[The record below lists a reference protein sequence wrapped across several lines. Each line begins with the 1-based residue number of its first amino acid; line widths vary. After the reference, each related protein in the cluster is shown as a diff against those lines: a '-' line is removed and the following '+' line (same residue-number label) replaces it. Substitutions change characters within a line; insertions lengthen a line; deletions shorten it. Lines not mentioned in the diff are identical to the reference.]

1 MSFKPKTT
9 LTNKT
14 LKVANLDIDPVS
26 MPTSSLTEGYV
37 FKIQDPLYSQL
48 DANSNRI
55 TGNLSYTL
63 VSYNSVVNT
72 LQLSAGRY
80 ILIAVP
86 PSHGDGNDTN
96 YFSWAWFKSSDNST
110 YTEIGKRGRTNA
122 GRSYNDTGDDA
133 GPQLQS
139 YAIVESTSTIYLQ
152 VRVTENQ
159 NWGLNFNQT
168 NWRRPTFVQIW
179 KAE

>member
-9 LTNKT
+9 LTNKS
-14 LKVANLDIDPVS
+14 LKVANLEIDPVS
-26 MPTSSLTEGYV
+26 MPTTNLQVGYV
-37 FKIQDPLYSQL
+37 FKIQDPLYSQR
-48 DANSNRI
+48 DSNSNRI
-55 TGNLSYTL
+55 TGNLSYSL

-80 ILIAVP
+80 MLIASVP
-86 PSHGDGNDTN
+86 CYGDGDTSN

-110 YTEIGKRGRTNA
+110 YTEIGKRGRVNA
-122 GRSYNDTGDDA
+122 GVDYNDSGDNA
-133 GPQLQS
+133 GPQIQS
-139 YAIVESTSTIYLQ
+139 YAIVESSSTIYMQ

-159 NWGLNFNQT
+159 DWNLSFNQT
-168 NWRRPTFVQIW
+168 NYRRPTFVQIW